1 MPRFPLCSRFQLHC
15 VSAAPPPPCQAPI
28 RIVPAY
34 AFHAPVRPAPVAH
47 HHTLSARAR
56 RDDHREHARTL
67 RHRQRATTAAGFPGV
82 HRCRWPARSATT
94 MSRPTPV
101 LRMTPAPSQGSNLTL
116 CAEPPGRSRAS
127 SRAFSL
133 RRPQCAYWQSSGP
146 PFESASAA
154 SAFAAWFAEKEGVD
168 EEDVGLTNAA
178 GVDSLTHPPVH
189 SRRPRTTASRRIPRA
204 PQRAT
209 TRHDS
214 GATRA
219 REHPIGVPHLVDAKS
234 YRIGFGLPRA
244 DGMCAVRAC
253 ATRRGTL
260 SVRLF
265 FVFVDEHRIVSHPA
279 LLWF

>member
-34 AFHAPVRPAPVAH
+34 AFHAPREGAKGKMIIVSTRAPSPSSTRNCRRWIPRRPSLP
-47 HHTLSARAR
+47 L
-56 RDDHREHARTL
+56 ARTQ
-67 RHRQRATTAAGFPGV
+67 HHDDEPPHACAP
-82 HRCRWPARSATT
+82 HD
-94 MSRPTPV
+94 
-101 LRMTPAPSQGSNLTL
+101 PAPSQGNNLTL

-127 SRAFSL
+127 SRASSL

-154 SAFAAWFAEKEGVD
+154 SAAWFAEKEGVD